1 MSPNANTVNLMA
13 PPTQPMQRPHTTSYK
28 PKLLHT
34 NAKLSPTM
42 VATNIRLKISHTHLA
57 TSNSNKTSNIANKE
71 RNSPHDP
78 TATFPEEEQ
87 QVAVVAN
94 SQSVMAISS
103 LSSSNNN
110 SSSMVVEAT
119 IEATNASNNHNAD
132 VEQTADQTS
141 AEAMQHE

>member
-1 MSPNANTVNLMA
+1 
-13 PPTQPMQRPHTTSYK
+13 
-28 PKLLHT
+28 
-34 NAKLSPTM
+34 
-42 VATNIRLKISHTHLA
+42 VA
-57 TSNSNKTSNIANKE
+57 
-71 RNSPHDP
+71 
-78 TATFPEEEQ
+78 
-87 QVAVVAN
+87 VAN
-94 SQSVMAISS
+94 SQSVITISS